1 MVVFMATFETSWWH
15 LHPWVV
21 YVANGPLVWCRHS
34 FLFFSFISLSLFWFP
49 CLSLQ
54 FFKVAIPFVFPST
67 LVYVLF
73 IIIFVYFKW
82 LIKLGL
88 CFSFNSLQLFYL
100 TYLIFIV
107 LIAICFF
114 YHFLDLFCFLILD
127 DWEFC
132 FVIFFI
138 CLLWN
143 NLVLWPESRVSDI
156 SMIWLQSF
164 SLRFFVYFYFF

>member
-1 MVVFMATFETSWWH
+1 
-15 LHPWVV
+15 
-21 YVANGPLVWCRHS
+21 
-34 FLFFSFISLSLFWFP
+34 
-49 CLSLQ
+49 
-54 FFKVAIPFVFPST
+54 

-114 YHFLDLFCFLILD
+114 FL
-127 DWEFC
+127 
-132 FVIFFI
+132 
-138 CLLWN
+138 
-143 NLVLWPESRVSDI
+143 
-156 SMIWLQSF
+156 SF
-164 SLRFFVYFYFF
+164 SWFILFFNFGWLRILLRDFFYLPSME

>member
-1 MVVFMATFETSWWH
+1 
-15 LHPWVV
+15 
-21 YVANGPLVWCRHS
+21 
-34 FLFFSFISLSLFWFP
+34 
-49 CLSLQ
+49 
-54 FFKVAIPFVFPST
+54 

-114 YHFLDLFCFLILD
+114 L
-127 DWEFC
+127 
-132 FVIFFI
+132 
-138 CLLWN
+138 
-143 NLVLWPESRVSDI
+143 
-156 SMIWLQSF
+156 SF
-164 SLRFFVYFYFF
+164 SWFILFFNFGWLRILLRDFFYLPSME

>member
-1 MVVFMATFETSWWH
+1 
-15 LHPWVV
+15 
-21 YVANGPLVWCRHS
+21 
-34 FLFFSFISLSLFWFP
+34 
-49 CLSLQ
+49 
-54 FFKVAIPFVFPST
+54 

-114 YHFLDLFCFLILD
+114 FIIFLIY
-127 DWEFC
+127 
-132 FVIFFI
+132 FVFKFWMIENFASWFF
-138 CLLWN
+138 L
-143 NLVLWPESRVSDI
+143 
-156 SMIWLQSF
+156 F
-164 SLRFFVYFYFF
+164 AFYGII